1 PQGTKPVFRVH
12 FTDGATVECCDEHLW
27 FTTTSPESRRPGG
40 TGSVKALAQIRET
53 LRVAGEP
60 DRLNHRIPLV
70 EPIEFAPR
78 ENPLQL
84 SPYLLG
90 LLLGDGSLR
99 GESVSFDWT
108 EAELSPQLA
117 SQPSRS
123 DDVSVDGLRMRPSAS
138 TNPIRRSQTTL
149 ALEHYGLYGLSSL
162 EKFIPDDYLFGT
174 VQERLDLIR
183 GLFDTDGHVIA
194 PGWQTV
200 ECPTSSP

>member
-1 PQGTKPVFRVH
+1 
-12 FTDGATVECCDEHLW
+12 
-27 FTTTSPESRRPGG
+27 
-40 TGSVKALAQIRET
+40 
-53 LRVAGEP
+53 
-60 DRLNHRIPLV
+60 

-138 TNPIRRSQTTL
+138 TNPIRRSQTPL

-174 VQERLDLIR
+174 VQERLDLLR
-183 GLFDTDGHVIA
+183 GLFDTDGHVIV
-194 PGWQTV
+194 PGGRTV
-200 ECPTSSP
+200 EFTTSSPRLADGVIWLVRSLGGIVSYREKLPQYEYLGERRKGTPATRIRASFPNGT